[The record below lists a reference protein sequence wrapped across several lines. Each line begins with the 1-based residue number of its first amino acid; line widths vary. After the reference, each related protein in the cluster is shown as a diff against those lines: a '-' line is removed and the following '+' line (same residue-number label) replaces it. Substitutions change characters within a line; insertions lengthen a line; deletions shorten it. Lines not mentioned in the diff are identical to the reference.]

1 MTQSVS
7 NILILFLR
15 FQCNI
20 ILVSLIIEMFSNW
33 SVKSLLLPLFD
44 MLEVMFLMEGSIC
57 YKSVLIWKTK
67 LLTVDIIS
75 FKSEILKFWFNW
87 SIFINVC
94 INSSYSMFIW
104 SVEITNGLPDFFLDF
119 QVILEVFNYIIVW
132 CDGNL
137 VVVLTEFWMNI
148 FWWFWILVW

>member
-33 SVKSLLLPLFD
+33 SVKSLLLPLFN
-44 MLEVMFLMEGSIC
+44 MLEVMLLMEGSIC
-57 YKSVLIWKTK
+57 NKSVLIWKTK

-75 FKSEILKFWFNW
+75 FKSEILKFWFDW

-94 INSSYSMFIW
+94 INASDSMFIW
-104 SVEITNGLPDFFLDF
+104 PVEITNGLPDFFLDF
-119 QVILEVFNYIIVW
+119 QVMLEVFNYIIVW

-148 FWWFWILVW
+148 FWWFWILVR